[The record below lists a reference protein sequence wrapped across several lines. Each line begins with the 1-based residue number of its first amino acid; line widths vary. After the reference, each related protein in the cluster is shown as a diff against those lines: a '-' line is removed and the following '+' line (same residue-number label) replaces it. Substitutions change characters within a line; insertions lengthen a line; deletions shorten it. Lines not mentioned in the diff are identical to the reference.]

1 MRVVAV
7 FSGGGAKAIAHVGAW
22 RAIHEAG
29 GQVTHIVATS
39 MGAVIGAALAAGVTP
54 DEVAIAA
61 RSLSRKDVAPLDA
74 ASLLKGVFASHILR
88 AEGLRRTVARFVAMA
103 RFSDLKIPLTVTATD
118 LDSGEL
124 VLFGALGQD
133 VPLQDALYASC
144 ALPLYYPPARL
155 DGRRL
160 ADGGLRAVL
169 PLAPAQRIPADL
181 VVAVHVGPGFDERLP
196 PSAATGRGGL
206 RVLYRLLPP
215 PLVRAHGEAERIMM
229 AAQAERAIAEW
240 PRDAPKL
247 VVVRPVAEREAT
259 FAVQEMDRYLEAGY
273 REAKRALGDTLDAQT
288 ARETP
293 RRRDAEWI

>member
-7 FSGGGAKAIAHVGAW
+7 FSGGGAKCLAHVGAFQ
-22 RAIHEAG
+22 AMQQAG
-29 GQVTHIVATS
+29 LTPGAIVATS
-39 MGAVIGAALAAGVTP
+39 LGAVIGAALAAGATP

-61 RSLSRKDVAPLDA
+61 RSLSRKDVAPLDV
-74 ASLLKGVFASHILR
+74 ASLLKGMFASHILK
-88 AEGLRRTVARFVAMA
+88 AEGLRRTVGRFVAA
-103 RFSDLKIPLTVTATD
+103 TRFSDLKIALTVTATD
-118 LDSGEL
+118 LDSGDL
-124 VLFGALGQD
+124 VLFGGLGQD
-133 VPLQDALYASC
+133 VPLHEALYASC

-181 VVAVHVGPGFDERLP
+181 VVAVHVGPGFDETLP
-196 PSAATGRGGL
+196 PSAATGGESFRA
-206 RVLYRLLPP
+206 LYRLLPP

-240 PRDAPKL
+240 PRDAAKL

-259 FAVQEMDRYLEAGY
+259 FAVQEMDRYLRAGY
-273 REAKRALGDTLDAQT
+273 DATKRAL
-288 ARETP
+288 ET
-293 RRRDAEWI
+293 

>member
-7 FSGGGAKAIAHVGAW
+7 FGGGGAKAIAHVGAW
-22 RAIHEAG
+22 KAIREAG
-29 GQVTHIVATS
+29 GEVTHIVATS
-39 MGAVIGAALAAGVTP
+39 MGAVIGAALAAGATA

-74 ASLLKGVFASHILR
+74 ASLLKGVFASHILK
-88 AEGLRRTVARFVAMA
+88 AGGLRRTVARFVAA
-103 RFSDLKIPLTVTATD
+103 TRFSELKIRLTVTATD

-133 VPLQDALYASC
+133 VPLHDALYASC

-169 PLAPAQRIPADL
+169 PLEPAQRIPADL
-181 VVAVHVGPGFDERLP
+181 VVAVHVGPGFDEVLP
-196 PSAATGRGGL
+196 PDRRTAIPAL
-206 RVLYRLLPP
+206 I
-215 PLVRAHGEAERIMM
+215 RAHGEAERIMM
-229 AAQAERAIAEW
+229 AAQAEQAIAGW
-240 PRDAPKL
+240 PRDAAKL

-259 FAVQEMDRYLEAGY
+259 FAVQEMDRYLRAGY
-273 REAKRALGDTLDAQT
+273 DATKRAL
-288 ARETP
+288 ET
-293 RRRDAEWI
+293 

>member
-1 MRVVAV
+1 VVAV
-7 FSGGGAKAIAHVGAW
+7 LSGGGAKAIAHVGAW
-22 RAIHEAG
+22 KAIREAG
-29 GQVTHIVATS
+29 GELTHIVATS
-39 MGAVIGAALAAGVTP
+39 MGAVIGAALAAGASA
-54 DEVAIAA
+54 DEVAMAA

-74 ASLLKGVFASHILR
+74 ASLLKGVFASHILK
-88 AEGLRRTVARFVAMA
+88 ADGLRRTVARFVPAQSFA
-103 RFSDLKIPLTVTATD
+103 QLKIPLTVTATD

-133 VPLQDALYASC
+133 VPLHDALYASC

-181 VVAVHVGPGFDERLP
+181 VVAVHVGPGFDEVLP
-196 PSAATGRGGL
+196 PDRRTAIPAL
-206 RVLYRLLPP
+206 I
-215 PLVRAHGEAERIMM
+215 RAHGEAERIMM
-229 AAQAERAIAEW
+229 AAQAERAIVEW
-240 PRDAPKL
+240 PRDAAKL

-259 FAVQEMDRYLEAGY
+259 FAVGEMDRYLEAGY

-288 ARETP
+288 AR
-293 RRRDAEWI
+293 

>member
-7 FSGGGAKAIAHVGAW
+7 FSGGGAKAIAHVGAFQ
-22 RAIHEAG
+22 AMQQAG
-29 GQVTHIVATS
+29 LTPGAIVATS
-39 MGAVIGAALAAGVTP
+39 LGAVIGAALAAGATP

-61 RSLSRKDVAPLDA
+61 RSLSRKDVAPLDV
-74 ASLLKGVFASHILR
+74 ASLLKGVFASHILK
-88 AEGLRRTVARFVAMA
+88 ADGLRRTVARFVPAQA
-103 RFSDLKIPLTVTATD
+103 FAQLKIPLTVTATD

-133 VPLQDALYASC
+133 VPLHDALYATC

-196 PSAATGRGGL
+196 PSTATGRESF
-206 RVLYRLLPP
+206 RAPSRLLPP

-240 PRDAPKL
+240 PRDAAKL

-259 FAVQEMDRYLEAGY
+259 FAVQEMARYFEAGY
-273 REAKRALGDTLDAQT
+273 RETIRAIGGQKVSS
-288 ARETP
+288 
-293 RRRDAEWI
+293 